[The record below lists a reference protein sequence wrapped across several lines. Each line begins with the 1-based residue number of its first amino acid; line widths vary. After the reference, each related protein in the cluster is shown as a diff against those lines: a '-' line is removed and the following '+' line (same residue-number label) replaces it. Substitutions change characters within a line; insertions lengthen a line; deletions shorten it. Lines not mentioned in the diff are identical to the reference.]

1 MISISESQIR
11 EVDGMLCD
19 MIEYAKVEKE
29 ELISQ
34 GISQGITQGKLEKA
48 TEVAKNLLKMN
59 IPLESIA
66 EATGFTIQE
75 LERL

>member
-1 MISISESQIR
+1 
-11 EVDGMLCD
+11 MLCD

-48 TEVAKNLLKMN
+48 MEVARNMLNEN
-59 IPLESIA
+59 IPIDVVA
-66 EATGFTIQE
+66 RMTGLTLQE